1 MLFAFIGARLSNLGS
16 CRILRFMAHFEGFQ
30 AIEAMQESSAAAG
43 WESEYRQMEAGH
55 FEAQTVF
62 QPVGSSS
69 LVCETANRR
78 LDIAARTPDD
88 AVTILVPITGTDVL
102 INGRRLTDERM
113 MILAPDIDFHAGSKS
128 GDEVW
133 SVHLD
138 AEVLSSTFVQAV
150 KDTVVVDGKCDVLK
164 QLRELIRYSIGEP
177 DVAALAHSE
186 ARFSDLAEELMLD
199 DSIKRSGDRYHRRRK
214 RQALSR
220 ALEYVEEHLSGPI
233 RIGQIAEWAGV
244 SRSTLERLF
253 KREFQ
258 QRPADYVRIRR
269 LNAVRVALKR
279 GLQEDATIAD
289 VATTH
294 GFTHPGRFSSAYRE
308 HFGRLPSED
317 ATRL

>member
-1 MLFAFIGARLSNLGS
+1 
-16 CRILRFMAHFEGFQ
+16 MAYYEGYQ
-30 AIEAMQESSAAAG
+30 AIEAMQEASEAAG

-113 MILAPDIDFHAGSKS
+113 IILAPDIDFHAGSKS

-138 AEVLSSTFVQAV
+138 ARVLSSSFEHAV
-150 KDTVVVDGKCDVLK
+150 AGTMVVDGQYGVLR
-164 QLRELIRYSIGEP
+164 QLRELIRYAIGEP
-177 DVAALAHSE
+177 DVAALAHGE
-186 ARFSDLAEELMLD
+186 ARFSDLSEELLLD
-199 DSIKRSGDRYHRRRK
+199 DSTNKFDDRYFRRRK

-233 RIGQIAEWAGV
+233 RIGQIAQWAGV

-258 QRPADYVRIRR
+258 QRPSDYIRTRR
-269 LNAVRVALKR
+269 LNAVRVDLKK
-279 GLQEDATIAD
+279 GHLEGTTIAD
-289 VATTH
+289 VAMAH
-294 GFTHPGRFSSAYRE
+294 GFTHMGRFSSNYRE
-308 HFGRLPSED
+308 HFGCLPSED
-317 ATRL
+317 TTQA